1 MVPSRVTP
9 SIHGT
14 SDCERNSSLLPI
26 KMNATAKKVHP
37 VWKYFAALCP
47 RHEEYSRNKFI
58 CLLCREVGVNK
69 VVKVGMKSPSPTPLL
84 NHVRVLHPESSHNLL
99 VAKEAKRQVAVQA
112 SITDHLPVK
121 VDARAM
127 FRRNYIRWI
136 VEESKPFSIGSSD
149 SFQSMVLCLNPKV
162 TVPDKNEVLRELD
175 LKKLQTKEKVKSLI
189 KDGNYSLTTDHWTS
203 ISNDNYGALTLHFI
217 DDDFKLRAFILSFE
231 KHVGGCSGEELQ
243 QQLYDALSSFPL
255 PFNNLSA
262 IVTDS
267 AANMNRYG
275 ESIMRDHP
283 ALHHHY
289 CVDHVL
295 HLTALKCFSTD
306 SFLDSLKALKSLVTF
321 INSSPQSNDK
331 LFEAQ
336 KRVNPSRK
344 PLKLLTDVKT
354 RWWSTHVMIERAV
367 RLRPALETMFRLE
380 RLSRQQS
387 GKATPSKLEQ
397 LELTDCH
404 FRSLQ
409 FLDQVLSP
417 FREAQR
423 ALEGDK
429 YVNLSLVV
437 LILKKLYQALTAMLA
452 DSHDSHPELF
462 PLISLMVDDFEQRW
476 GNPITYSS
484 VVTRGAF
491 NRQEGIP
498 PYAYWAA
505 VLDPRTKKPTLKLLS
520 QQEKRNIWKDIHSAI
535 LHVAAVPVNNDINLP
550 RVRNVVDEGA
560 VRVRRGAAL
569 FLTPEDE
576 AEGDDGEDALTL
588 EARVSTELA
597 LYEAS
602 IGCPLHDQ
610 HGFYHC
616 PLLWWKNNYL
626 MYPNVW
632 LLARKILCIPATS
645 APSERVFSL
654 ASNVIDKKRA
664 RLTPTNANVLLFLRG
679 NREIVDWSI

>member
-1 MVPSRVTP
+1 
-9 SIHGT
+9 
-14 SDCERNSSLLPI
+14 
-26 KMNATAKKVHP
+26 
-37 VWKYFAALCP
+37 
-47 RHEEYSRNKFI
+47 
-58 CLLCREVGVNK
+58 
-69 VVKVGMKSPSPTPLL
+69 
-84 NHVRVLHPESSHNLL
+84 
-99 VAKEAKRQVAVQA
+99 
-112 SITDHLPVK
+112 
-121 VDARAM
+121 
-127 FRRNYIRWI
+127 
-136 VEESKPFSIGSSD
+136 
-149 SFQSMVLCLNPKV
+149 
-162 TVPDKNEVLRELD
+162 
-175 LKKLQTKEKVKSLI
+175 
-189 KDGNYSLTTDHWTS
+189 
-203 ISNDNYGALTLHFI
+203 
-217 DDDFKLRAFILSFE
+217 
-231 KHVGGCSGEELQ
+231 
-243 QQLYDALSSFPL
+243 
-255 PFNNLSA
+255 
-262 IVTDS
+262 
-267 AANMNRYG
+267 
-275 ESIMRDHP
+275 
-283 ALHHHY
+283 
-289 CVDHVL
+289 
-295 HLTALKCFSTD
+295 
-306 SFLDSLKALKSLVTF
+306 
-321 INSSPQSNDK
+321 
-331 LFEAQ
+331 
-336 KRVNPSRK
+336 
-344 PLKLLTDVKT
+344 
-354 RWWSTHVMIERAV
+354 MIERAV

-380 RLSRQQS
+380 RVSWQQS
-387 GKATPSKLEQ
+387 GKAMPSKLEQ

-462 PLISLMVDDFEQRW
+462 PLISSMVEDFEQRW

-576 AEGDDGEDALTL
+576 ADGDDGEDALTL

-664 RLTPTNANVLLFLRG
+664 RLTPNNANVLLFLRG